1 MYDIIFYLNIK
12 MDVNCKV
19 TGEWKEKRRWIFP
32 GRDFITGKSLKF
44 STSSKIPKS
53 FFIGKLLFWL

>member
-1 MYDIIFYLNIK
+1 

-32 GRDFITGKSLKF
+32 GRDFITG
-44 STSSKIPKS
+44 TS
-53 FFIGKLLFWL
+53 